1 MAMVVPAVTPHTPA
15 VQAAEVAGISIQ
27 KRSVGMQ
34 QIVDCVSSGSHLVI
48 ALCDKRWLCSNMAY
62 LMASDP
68 EAVSPCLPPVC
79 GFSSGFVGECKHRGD
94 CPGIGLH
101 AAACELGA
109 LPPWLLLWL

>member
-1 MAMVVPAVTPHTPA
+1 M
-15 VQAAEVAGISIQ
+15 AGISIQ

-34 QIVDCVSSGSHLVI
+34 QIVYCVSSGSHLVI

-79 GFSSGFVGECKHRGD
+79 GFSSGFVGEHTSRGD
-94 CPGIGLH
+94 
-101 AAACELGA
+101 
-109 LPPWLLLWL
+109 